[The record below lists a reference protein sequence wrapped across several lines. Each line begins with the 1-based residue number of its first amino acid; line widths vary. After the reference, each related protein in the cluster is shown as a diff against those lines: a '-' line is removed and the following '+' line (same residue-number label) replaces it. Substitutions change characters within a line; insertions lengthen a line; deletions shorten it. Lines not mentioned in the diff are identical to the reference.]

1 RAPNN
6 PPNLAPRHSLVF
18 DAICIDQ
25 KNVSE
30 LSEQVANMRAI
41 YAASDMTVVWLGPP
55 DEMTL
60 ESFKKVYSLSEY
72 WSNRSESTL
81 MSSIIDE
88 DIETA
93 NDSSHSDLMWWTRP
107 WRALLSLFCRS
118 WFERTWVA
126 QELCVARAAVFQCG
140 ECVTEWSV
148 MYNVHRMIA
157 YQIESINESSMK
169 SSPIFLTRVKVLLW
183 YIYNKTQ
190 PSRNLNLMLHGV
202 NLNELR
208 TGRIPLVNVL
218 MRLRGTHA
226 ADPRDKVF
234 AAFGLANTEEQ
245 IPVDYSLSNEVVYT
259 KTAQKLIL
267 LENSL
272 LLLAYCHYSSRLI
285 DVPSWVP
292 DWSDTT
298 RSDSFSLPQGGLHS
312 FGPDHGHTDAR
323 LYQTAG
329 GSEPW
334 VDFRDDGHR
343 MIVKAAV
350 IGRVFF
356 LSSHRLCGS
365 DSIRL
370 IQPSRQAGQ
379 DNVNRLD
386 EDCAGLPDTY
396 TPETADS
403 MQKRTESGQLE
414 SGCLESQITDYQS
427 HPSTRQE
434 TTPSSVKEPAFA
446 EIRRYDRC
454 IQQNQA
460 QAALIVE
467 SICLREWLEH
477 PSHSDPT
484 SFSLVDRSG
493 WLRYPNVDQGTF
505 TELIYK
511 PKTQT
516 LLAAYRRTV
525 LADVMVDT
533 EDYVLRTSG
542 VIGSLAQTTSDDIVM
557 RTLMARL
564 DGRLFAVSDQGYFSL
579 VPAKSCIQDVIA
591 IVQGSE
597 LPLILR
603 PSENGFLF
611 IGQAYVHGVMDG
623 EVWRD
628 VEEGIIPLEEISII

>member
-1 RAPNN
+1 
-6 PPNLAPRHSLVF
+6 
-18 DAICIDQ
+18 
-25 KNVSE
+25 
-30 LSEQVANMRAI
+30 
-41 YAASDMTVVWLGPP
+41 
-55 DEMTL
+55 
-60 ESFKKVYSLSEY
+60 
-72 WSNRSESTL
+72 
-81 MSSIIDE
+81 
-88 DIETA
+88 
-93 NDSSHSDLMWWTRP
+93 
-107 WRALLSLFCRS
+107 
-118 WFERTWVA
+118 
-126 QELCVARAAVFQCG
+126 
-140 ECVTEWSV
+140 
-148 MYNVHRMIA
+148 
-157 YQIESINESSMK
+157 MK
-169 SSPIFLTRVKVLLW
+169 SSPVILVKVKIFLW

-202 NLNELR
+202 HLDGLR

-267 LENSL
+267 LTNSF

-298 RSDSFSLPQGGLHS
+298 RSDSSPLPQRGLQF

-329 GSEPW
+329 ESKPW
-334 VDFRDDGHR
+334 VDFRDDGHQ
-343 MIVKAAV
+343 MVVKAAV
-350 IGRVFF
+350 IGRVLF
-356 LSSHRLCGS
+356 LSSHRLYS
-365 DSIRL
+365 RL

-379 DNVNRLD
+379 DTVNSLD
-386 EDCAGLPDTY
+386 EDCTGVPDTY

-403 MQKRTESGQLE
+403 MQQRTESGQLE
-414 SGCLESQITDYQS
+414 SGSFESEITDY
-427 HPSTRQE
+427 RLL
-434 TTPSSVKEPAFA
+434 SVKEPAFA
-446 EIRRYDRC
+446 EIDRYARRVM
-454 IQQNQA
+454 QNQA
-460 QAALIVE
+460 QATLIAE

-484 SFSLVDRSG
+484 SFSLIDRSG

-511 PKTQT
+511 PKNQT
-516 LLAAYRRTV
+516 LLAAYTRTV
-525 LADVMVDT
+525 LADVMVNT

-542 VIGSLAQTTSDDIVM
+542 VIGSVAQSTSHDILA
-557 RTLMARL
+557 RTFMARL
-564 DGRLFAVSDQGYFSL
+564 DGRIFAVSDQGYFSL
-579 VPAKSCIQDVIA
+579 VPAESCIQDVIA

-603 PSENGFLF
+603 PSEKGFLF
-611 IGQAYVHGVMDG
+611 VGQAYVHGVMGG

-628 VEEGIIPLEEISII
+628 VEEGKIHLEEISIV